1 MCWNYYNTF
10 INEDILDCYFD
21 YEQAVLL
28 RNCGPRKSEMITI
41 TSQKNELL
49 LVSEEKVAAPSIPKI
64 VE

>member
-1 MCWNYYNTF
+1 MCWNDYNPF

-21 YEQAVLL
+21 YKQAVLL
-28 RNCGPRKSEMITI
+28 RICGPSKSEMITI

-49 LVSEEKVAAPSIPKI
+49 LVSEEKVVAPSIPKI